1 MVSVEAHLVDE
12 ITCEGGIRNVP
23 SKESLNQ
30 FTKRYRSYY
39 NIARKAMQFAYIISV
54 RCNLNGRTLMTQ

>member
-1 MVSVEAHLVDE
+1 MVSVEAHLVDD

-30 FTKRYRSYY
+30 FTKRYQTDY
-39 NIARKAMQFAYIISV
+39 NI
-54 RCNLNGRTLMTQ
+54 NLVLSNELIKVELPP

>member
-1 MVSVEAHLVDE
+1 MVSVEAHLVHE

-30 FTKRYRSYY
+30 FTKRYKSYY
-39 NIARKAMQFAYIISV
+39 NIARRAMQFAYIIRSSACAVILMDV
-54 RCNLNGRTLMTQ
+54 R